1 MFLLQPQKVKVLG
14 LHLAEGLV
22 LGPVVFLTLARAVRD
37 QETAWVAEQIS
48 GYSEHI
54 KSLYNTN
61 MTGESWTRHG
71 ST

>member
-37 QETAWVAEQIS
+37 QETAWVAEQIFATS
-48 GYSEHI
+48 ALVILNYILEGPS
-54 KSLYNTN
+54 SVD
-61 MTGESWTRHG
+61 
-71 ST
+71 